1 MKKTDY
7 KKALD
12 KVKCSDSFRKQL
24 SEKLSEE
31 PQASD
36 EYADI
41 ITEVENV
48 KPRKIGHSIAAIA
61 ACAAICVGVATV
73 YKNASD
79 SPDTYESGLSVSE
92 SQTDD
97 TVPDIKAV
105 IEQLYEYDITAC
117 LGRLARIHENGDNSA
132 EASYGYADDNST
144 FKKLSDLT
152 KETVLNYL
160 SNTEWDKWRLK
171 DNELTDEV
179 KEQMCSNYIHLNFNV
194 YEIYIF
200 ESSYVELRINDSA
213 ETSTSVFYD
222 LPDNFQTYESYLRLY
237 NGASPPLD
245 NFYEAD
251 IKVEYNGELVTPT
264 EEQKNQIRALLTK
277 YDWVPDT
284 SASVTMYPLYIQ
296 LTVGDKTSH
305 LKLTGAIEYY
315 ENGYDEGAEGYQ
327 PPTQQYVLT
336 LELVEQ
342 IKEIIEP
349 SCNPI
354 AMKELPNYEMKIR
367 YGSGDYV
374 NISSESNRER
384 IIYALYD
391 VEWERT
397 DSQQIMPDAD
407 DSLILQLIENGEESY
422 FFLNNNIEYR
432 MGDIAQSYV
441 LPDMLRNEVIA
452 AYCSEISE
460 PVFVSIAER
469 APTYLGKKLSESQAL
484 ELQELFDKCN
494 WVGTVVTDKSDITL
508 NYDTCTTL
516 QLGSGPIYVQLFDNG
531 YVRCVS
537 PVAAIDDTL
546 FKQTEFA
553 TSAAKKIITDG
564 FDYSAAAKE
573 QINFLPISPL
583 TSVYYESTTMVF
595 VTDDS
600 QYESASTAI
609 TMDNSQGSEL
619 WTILSEAEY
628 EFAENTDF
636 EYENFYQLSFSDY
649 NYSNPITFNE
659 DGYIHFITDDYN
671 YAEFTVKMSEA
682 DTEALNSFLKAL
694 KESQ

>member
-36 EYADI
+36 EYTDI

-79 SPDTYESGLSVSE
+79 SPDTYESGISASE
-92 SQTDD
+92 SQ
-97 TVPDIKAV
+97 PDESAPGIND
-105 IEQLYEYDITAC
+105 IIDNLYEYNITAK
-117 LGRLARIHENGDNSA
+117 LGEFYHINACGEDSA
-132 EASYGYADDNST
+132 YSYYEYDDDNST

-179 KEQMCSNYIHLNFNV
+179 KEQMCSEYIQFKFNI
-194 YEIYIF
+194 YEVYIF
-200 ESSYVELRINDSA
+200 ESSYVELRINDLA
-213 ETSTSVFYD
+213 ETSTSVIYD
-222 LPDNFQTYESYLRLY
+222 LPDNWETYESYLRLY

-251 IKVEYNGELVTPT
+251 IKVEYNGELLTPT
-264 EEQKNQIRALLTK
+264 EEQQNQIRALLTK
-277 YDWVPDT
+277 YDWVPS
-284 SASVTMYPLYIQ
+284 SASVGSMTPLGIQ
-296 LTVGDKTSH
+296 LTVGDKTSY
-305 LKLTGAIEYY
+305 LNLNGTIEYY
-315 ENGYDEGAEGYQ
+315 ENGYDESAEGHQ
-327 PPTQQYVLT
+327 HLTRQYVQT
-336 LELVEQ
+336 TELKEQ
-342 IKEIIEP
+342 IKDIIKP
-349 SCNPI
+349 LYNPI
-354 AMKELPNYEMKIR
+354 AMKELGECDMKIR

-374 NISSESNRER
+374 NISFESNREK

-494 WVGTVVTDKSDITL
+494 WSDTVVTDKSDITL
-508 NYDTCTTL
+508 NYNTCTTL

-546 FKQTEFA
+546 FKQTEFT
-553 TSAAKKIITDG
+553 TSAAKKIITAD
-564 FDYSAAAKE
+564 FDYSEAVKE
-573 QINFLPISPL
+573 YINILPISPL
-583 TSVYYESTTMVF
+583 TSVYHETTEMVF
-595 VTDDS
+595 VTDDG
-600 QYESASTAI
+600 QYTSESTVL

-619 WTILSEAEY
+619 WTILSNAEY
-628 EFAENTDF
+628 EYANNTDF

-649 NYSNPITFNE
+649 NYRNPITFNE
-659 DGYIHFITDDYN
+659 DGYVHFITDDYN
-671 YAEFTVKMSEA
+671 YVEFTVKMSEA
-682 DTEALNSFLKAL
+682 DTEALNSFLKTL